1 MCENKKDGV
10 SGDESGLRCFS
21 MRHFFQVDE
30 KDAAQIENL
39 SKRMQRLVYGAVDYN
54 SLIQPGRTLTYKLY
68 MGEKWQYPRLT
79 DTSTLSGNITEQ
91 MGLVPFMV
99 FKATSVS
106 RNQTDFSP
114 HYFAGDDQILD
125 HNVRHILLTPDDA
138 TDRDV
143 ELNHPVNSKAVKL
156 YNTLESSMPTAFDVF
171 RDAKRTMREHVGKKS
186 IPMTMAR
193 NADNVNK
200 AGKVQHPWVEVTPGR
215 APKGSP
221 RAVVVAMHWFQA
233 GGAERW
239 ALETVKLVRDAG
251 FIPIV
256 ITDRDGH
263 QPWIADPAF
272 DDAILLPMTMPV
284 QERPGDSPVLR
295 ALFEQFD
302 IAGILIHHCQ
312 WMYDNA
318 WWVKTHFPQTR
329 IVDSLHIVEYY
340 FHGGF
345 PKESVAHDEWID
357 LHHVISPQL
366 EHWLINDHQIAPEK
380 VVDAPLVGLTADAK
394 TPSFKERDKTKPFT
408 VAYIGRMVRQK
419 RPEAFILAAKAVN
432 AAYPGKVRFIMQGNG
447 DMDAFSD
454 MMIKRYGLEEVIERR
469 ALDAPVAQTY
479 RDADALLISSIN
491 EGITLTSIEAIS
503 AGVPVISANVGS
515 QETLIPPKGLCRR
528 MTSNFV
534 HDAKSA
540 LSHILNN
547 EEDRRKLWESE
558 LARLQKF
565 SELESAEAYFKKMLK
580 EWHD

>member
-1 MCENKKDGV
+1 
-10 SGDESGLRCFS
+10 

-318 WWVKTHFPQTR
+318 WWVKTHFPKTR

-454 MMIKRYGLEEVIERR
+454 MMIKRYGLGEVIERR

-565 SELESAEAYFKKMLK
+565 SELESAETYFKKMLK

>member
-1 MCENKKDGV
+1 
-10 SGDESGLRCFS
+10 

-79 DTSTLSGNITEQ
+79 DTSTLSGDITEQ

-263 QPWIADPAF
+263 QPWIADPTF

-318 WWVKTHFPQTR
+318 WWVKTYFPKTR

-469 ALDAPVAQTY
+469 ALDTPVAQTY

>member
-1 MCENKKDGV
+1 
-10 SGDESGLRCFS
+10 

-171 RDAKRTMREHVGKKS
+171 RDAKRTIREHVGKKS

>member
-1 MCENKKDGV
+1 
-10 SGDESGLRCFS
+10 
-21 MRHFFQVDE
+21 
-30 KDAAQIENL
+30 
-39 SKRMQRLVYGAVDYN
+39 MQRLVYGAVDYN

-79 DTSTLSGNITEQ
+79 DTSTLSGDITEQ

-114 HYFAGDDQILD
+114 HYFVGDDQILD

-138 TDRDV
+138 MDRDV

-156 YNTLESSMPTAFDVF
+156 YNTLESSVPTAFDVF
-171 RDAKRTMREHVGKKS
+171 RDAKRTIREHVGKKP

-193 NADNVNK
+193 SADNVNK

-503 AGVPVISANVGS
+503 AGVPVLSANVGS

>member
-1 MCENKKDGV
+1 
-10 SGDESGLRCFS
+10 

-30 KDAAQIENL
+30 RDAVQLNQL
-39 SKRMQRLVYGAVDYN
+39 SERMQRLVYGAVDYN

-79 DTSTLSGNITEQ
+79 DTSTLSGGITEQ

-156 YNTLESSMPTAFDVF
+156 YNTLESSVPTAFDVF
-171 RDAKRTMREHVGKKS
+171 RDTKRTIREHVGKKP

-193 NADNVNK
+193 SADNVNK
-200 AGKVQHPWVEVTPGR
+200 VGKVQHPWVEVTPGR

-263 QPWIADPAF
+263 QPWIANPAF

>member
-1 MCENKKDGV
+1 
-10 SGDESGLRCFS
+10 

-54 SLIQPGRTLTYKLY
+54 SLIQPGRTLAYKLY

-79 DTSTLSGNITEQ
+79 DTSTLSGDITEQ

-143 ELNHPVNSKAVKL
+143 ELNHPVDSKAVKL

-171 RDAKRTMREHVGKKS
+171 RDAKRTMREHVGKKP

-193 NADNVNK
+193 SADNVNK
-200 AGKVQHPWVEVTPGR
+200 AEKVQHPWVEVTPGR

-221 RAVVVAMHWFQA
+221 RAVIVAMHWFQA

-263 QPWIADPAF
+263 QPWITDPAF

-469 ALDAPVAQTY
+469 ALDTPVAQTY

-503 AGVPVISANVGS
+503 AGVPVLSANVGS

>member
-1 MCENKKDGV
+1 
-10 SGDESGLRCFS
+10 

-263 QPWIADPAF
+263 QPWITDPAF

-284 QERPGDSPVLR
+284 QERPGDSPMLR

-318 WWVKTHFPQTR
+318 WWVKTHFPKTR
-329 IVDSLHIVEYY
+329 VVDSLHIVEYY

-469 ALDAPVAQTY
+469 ALDTPVAQTY

-491 EGITLTSIEAIS
+491 EGITLMSIEAIS
-503 AGVPVISANVGS
+503 AGVPVLSANVGS

-528 MTSNFV
+528 MTSSFV

-580 EWHD
+580 EWYD

>member
-1 MCENKKDGV
+1 M
-10 SGDESGLRCFS
+10 LFS

-221 RAVVVAMHWFQA
+221 RAVVVAMHWFQS

-345 PKESVAHDEWID
+345 PKESVSHDEWID

>member
-1 MCENKKDGV
+1 M
-10 SGDESGLRCFS
+10 L

-54 SLIQPGRTLTYKLY
+54 SLIQPGRTLAYKLY

-79 DTSTLSGNITEQ
+79 DTSTLSGDITEQ

-143 ELNHPVNSKAVKL
+143 ELNHPVDSKAVKL

-171 RDAKRTMREHVGKKS
+171 RDAKRTMREHVGKKP

-193 NADNVNK
+193 SADNVNK
-200 AGKVQHPWVEVTPGR
+200 AEKVQHPWVEVTPGR

-221 RAVVVAMHWFQA
+221 RAVIVAMHWFQA

-263 QPWIADPAF
+263 QPWITDPAF

-284 QERPGDSPVLR
+284 QERPGDSPMLR

-318 WWVKTHFPQTR
+318 WWVKTHFPKTR
-329 IVDSLHIVEYY
+329 VVDSLHIVEYY

-469 ALDAPVAQTY
+469 ALDTPVAQTY

-503 AGVPVISANVGS
+503 AGVPVLSANVGS

-528 MTSNFV
+528 MTSSFV

-580 EWHD
+580 EWYD

>member
-1 MCENKKDGV
+1 
-10 SGDESGLRCFS
+10 

-79 DTSTLSGNITEQ
+79 DTSTLSGDITEQ

-156 YNTLESSMPTAFDVF
+156 YNTLESSVPTAFDVF
-171 RDAKRTMREHVGKKS
+171 RDAKRTIREHVGKKP

-193 NADNVNK
+193 SADNVNK

-366 EHWLINDHQIAPEK
+366 ERWLINDHQIAPEK

-503 AGVPVISANVGS
+503 AGVPVLSANVGS

>member
-1 MCENKKDGV
+1 
-10 SGDESGLRCFS
+10 

-30 KDAAQIENL
+30 RDAAQLNQL
-39 SKRMQRLVYGAVDYN
+39 SERMQRLVYGAVNYN

-79 DTSTLSGNITEQ
+79 DTSTLSGDITEQ

-156 YNTLESSMPTAFDVF
+156 YNTLESSVPTAFDVF
-171 RDAKRTMREHVGKKS
+171 RDAKRTIREHVGKKP

-193 NADNVNK
+193 SADNVNK

-263 QPWIADPAF
+263 QPWIANPAF

-318 WWVKTHFPQTR
+318 WWVKAHFPKTR
-329 IVDSLHIVEYY
+329 VVDSLHIVEYY

-447 DMDAFSD
+447 DMDAFSG

-503 AGVPVISANVGS
+503 AGVPVLSANVGS

-534 HDAKSA
+534 HDAKSV
-540 LSHILNN
+540 LSHILNS

>member
-1 MCENKKDGV
+1 
-10 SGDESGLRCFS
+10 

-79 DTSTLSGNITEQ
+79 DTSTLSGDITEQ

-143 ELNHPVNSKAVKL
+143 ELNHPVDSKAVKL

-171 RDAKRTMREHVGKKS
+171 RDAKRTMREHVGKKP

-193 NADNVNK
+193 SADNVNK
-200 AGKVQHPWVEVTPGR
+200 AEKVQHPWVEVTPGR

-221 RAVVVAMHWFQA
+221 RAVIVAMHWFQA

-263 QPWIADPAF
+263 QPWITDPAF

-318 WWVKTHFPQTR
+318 WWVKTYFPKTR

-503 AGVPVISANVGS
+503 AGVPVLSANVGS

-528 MTSNFV
+528 MTSSFV

-580 EWHD
+580 EWYD

>member
-1 MCENKKDGV
+1 
-10 SGDESGLRCFS
+10 

-79 DTSTLSGNITEQ
+79 DTSTLSGDITEQ

-156 YNTLESSMPTAFDVF
+156 YNTLESSVPTAFDVF
-171 RDAKRTMREHVGKKS
+171 RDTKRTIREHVGKKP

-193 NADNVNK
+193 SADNVNK
-200 AGKVQHPWVEVTPGR
+200 AGKVQHPWVGVTPGR

-251 FIPIV
+251 FLPIV

-366 EHWLINDHQIAPEK
+366 ERWLINDHQIAPEK

>member
-1 MCENKKDGV
+1 
-10 SGDESGLRCFS
+10 

-79 DTSTLSGNITEQ
+79 DTSTLSGDITEQ

-114 HYFAGDDQILD
+114 HYFTGDDQILD

-156 YNTLESSMPTAFDVF
+156 YNTLESSVPTAFDVF
-171 RDAKRTMREHVGKKS
+171 RDTKRTIREHVGKKP

-193 NADNVNK
+193 SADNVNK

-251 FIPIV
+251 FLPIV

-366 EHWLINDHQIAPEK
+366 ERWLINDHQIAPEK

-503 AGVPVISANVGS
+503 AGVPVLSANVGS

>member
-1 MCENKKDGV
+1 
-10 SGDESGLRCFS
+10 

-79 DTSTLSGNITEQ
+79 DTSTLSGDITEQ

-171 RDAKRTMREHVGKKS
+171 RDTKRTIREHVGKKP

-193 NADNVNK
+193 SADNVNK

-251 FIPIV
+251 FLPIV

-366 EHWLINDHQIAPEK
+366 ERWLINDHQIAPEK

>member
-1 MCENKKDGV
+1 
-10 SGDESGLRCFS
+10 

-79 DTSTLSGNITEQ
+79 DTSTLSGDITEQ

-114 HYFAGDDQILD
+114 HYFVGDDQILD

-156 YNTLESSMPTAFDVF
+156 YNTLESSVPTAFDVF
-171 RDAKRTMREHVGKKS
+171 RDAKRTIREHVGKKP

-193 NADNVNK
+193 SADNVNK

-318 WWVKTHFPQTR
+318 WWVKAHFPKTR

-503 AGVPVISANVGS
+503 AGVPVLSANVGS

>member
-1 MCENKKDGV
+1 
-10 SGDESGLRCFS
+10 

-79 DTSTLSGNITEQ
+79 DTSTLSGDITEQ

-156 YNTLESSMPTAFDVF
+156 YNTLESSVPTAFDVF
-171 RDAKRTMREHVGKKS
+171 RDTKRTIREHVGEKP

-193 NADNVNK
+193 SADNVNK

-251 FIPIV
+251 FLPIV

-366 EHWLINDHQIAPEK
+366 ERWLINDHQIAPEK

>member
-1 MCENKKDGV
+1 
-10 SGDESGLRCFS
+10 

-79 DTSTLSGNITEQ
+79 DTSTLSGDITEQ

-156 YNTLESSMPTAFDVF
+156 YNTLESSVPTAFDVF
-171 RDAKRTMREHVGKKS
+171 RDTKRTIREHVGKKP

-193 NADNVNK
+193 SADNVNK

-251 FIPIV
+251 FLPIV

-366 EHWLINDHQIAPEK
+366 ERWLINDHQIAPEK

-503 AGVPVISANVGS
+503 AGVPVLSANVGS

-565 SELESAEAYFKKMLK
+565 FELESAEAYFKKMLK

>member
-1 MCENKKDGV
+1 
-10 SGDESGLRCFS
+10 

-79 DTSTLSGNITEQ
+79 DTSTLSGDITEQ

-156 YNTLESSMPTAFDVF
+156 YNTLELSVPTAFDVF
-171 RDAKRTMREHVGKKS
+171 RDAKRTIREHVGKKP
-186 IPMTMAR
+186 IPMDMAR
-193 NADNVNK
+193 SADNVNK

-503 AGVPVISANVGS
+503 AGVPVLSANVGS

>member
-1 MCENKKDGV
+1 
-10 SGDESGLRCFS
+10 

-302 IAGILIHHCQ
+302 IAGVLIHHCQ

-345 PKESVAHDEWID
+345 PKESVSHDEWID

>member
-1 MCENKKDGV
+1 M
-10 SGDESGLRCFS
+10 L

-79 DTSTLSGNITEQ
+79 DTSTLSGDITEQ

-143 ELNHPVNSKAVKL
+143 ELNHPVDSKAVKL

-171 RDAKRTMREHVGKKS
+171 RDAKRTMREHVGKKP

-193 NADNVNK
+193 SADNVNK
-200 AGKVQHPWVEVTPGR
+200 AEKVQHPWVEVTPGR

-221 RAVVVAMHWFQA
+221 RAVIVAMHWFQA

-263 QPWIADPAF
+263 QPWITDPAF

-284 QERPGDSPVLR
+284 QERPGDSPMLR

-318 WWVKTHFPQTR
+318 WWVKTHFPKTR
-329 IVDSLHIVEYY
+329 VVDSLHIVEYY

-447 DMDAFSD
+447 DMDAFSN

-503 AGVPVISANVGS
+503 AGVPVLSANVGS

-528 MTSNFV
+528 MTSSFV

-580 EWHD
+580 EWYD

>member
-1 MCENKKDGV
+1 MDYAV
-10 SGDESGLRCFS
+10 AYAT
-21 MRHFFQVDE
+21 FFQVDE

-79 DTSTLSGNITEQ
+79 DTSTLSGDITEQ

-143 ELNHPVNSKAVKL
+143 ELNHPVDSKAVKL

-171 RDAKRTMREHVGKKS
+171 RDAKRTMREHVGKKP

-193 NADNVNK
+193 SADNVNK
-200 AGKVQHPWVEVTPGR
+200 AEKVQHPWVEVTPGR

-221 RAVVVAMHWFQA
+221 RAVIVAMHWFQA

-263 QPWIADPAF
+263 QPWITDPAF

-284 QERPGDSPVLR
+284 QERPGDSPMLR

-318 WWVKTHFPQTR
+318 WWVKTHFPKTR
-329 IVDSLHIVEYY
+329 VVDSLHIVEYY

-469 ALDAPVAQTY
+469 ALDTPVAQTY

-503 AGVPVISANVGS
+503 AGVPVLSANVGS

-528 MTSNFV
+528 MTSSFV

-580 EWHD
+580 EWYD

>member
-1 MCENKKDGV
+1 
-10 SGDESGLRCFS
+10 

-79 DTSTLSGNITEQ
+79 DTSTLSGDITEQ

-143 ELNHPVNSKAVKL
+143 ELNHPIDSKAVKL

-171 RDAKRTMREHVGKKS
+171 RDAKRTMREHVGKKP

-193 NADNVNK
+193 SADNVNK
-200 AGKVQHPWVEVTPGR
+200 AEKVQHPWVEVTPGR

-221 RAVVVAMHWFQA
+221 RAVIVAMHWFQA

-263 QPWIADPAF
+263 QPLITDPAF

-284 QERPGDSPVLR
+284 QERPGDSPMLR

-318 WWVKTHFPQTR
+318 WWVKTHFPKTR
-329 IVDSLHIVEYY
+329 VVDSLHIVEYY

-469 ALDAPVAQTY
+469 ALDTPVAQTY

-503 AGVPVISANVGS
+503 AGVPVLSANVGS

-528 MTSNFV
+528 MTSSFV

-580 EWHD
+580 EWYD

>member
-1 MCENKKDGV
+1 
-10 SGDESGLRCFS
+10 

-171 RDAKRTMREHVGKKS
+171 RDAKRTMREYVGKKS

-345 PKESVAHDEWID
+345 PKESVSHDEWID

>member
-1 MCENKKDGV
+1 
-10 SGDESGLRCFS
+10 

-79 DTSTLSGNITEQ
+79 DTSTLSGDITEQ

-114 HYFAGDDQILD
+114 HYFVGDDQILD

-156 YNTLESSMPTAFDVF
+156 YNTLESSVPTAFDVF
-171 RDAKRTMREHVGKKS
+171 RDAKRTIREHVGKKP

-193 NADNVNK
+193 SADNVNK

-394 TPSFKERDKTKPFT
+394 TPSFKERDKTKLFT

-503 AGVPVISANVGS
+503 AGVPVLSANVGS

>member
-1 MCENKKDGV
+1 
-10 SGDESGLRCFS
+10 

-79 DTSTLSGNITEQ
+79 DTSTLSGDITEQ

-114 HYFAGDDQILD
+114 HYFVGDDQILD

-156 YNTLESSMPTAFDVF
+156 YNTLESSVPTAFDVF
-171 RDAKRTMREHVGKKS
+171 RDAKRTIREHVGKKP

-193 NADNVNK
+193 SADNVNK

-221 RAVVVAMHWFQA
+221 RAEVVAMHWFQA

-503 AGVPVISANVGS
+503 AGVPVLSANVGS

>member
-1 MCENKKDGV
+1 
-10 SGDESGLRCFS
+10 

-79 DTSTLSGNITEQ
+79 DTSTLSGDITEQ

-171 RDAKRTMREHVGKKS
+171 RDTKRTIREHVGKKP

-200 AGKVQHPWVEVTPGR
+200 DGKVQHPWVEVTPGR

-318 WWVKTHFPQTR
+318 WWVKAHFPKTR

>member
-1 MCENKKDGV
+1 
-10 SGDESGLRCFS
+10 

-39 SKRMQRLVYGAVDYN
+39 SKRMQRLVYGVVDYN

-79 DTSTLSGNITEQ
+79 DTSTLSGDITEQ

-171 RDAKRTMREHVGKKS
+171 RDTKRTIREHVGKKP

-193 NADNVNK
+193 SADNVNK

-366 EHWLINDHQIAPEK
+366 ERWLINDHQIAPEK

-469 ALDAPVAQTY
+469 ALDAPVARTY

-503 AGVPVISANVGS
+503 AGVPVLSANVGS

>member
-1 MCENKKDGV
+1 
-10 SGDESGLRCFS
+10 

-79 DTSTLSGNITEQ
+79 DTSTLSGDITEQ

-156 YNTLESSMPTAFDVF
+156 YNTLESSVPTAFDVF
-171 RDAKRTMREHVGKKS
+171 RDAKRTIREHVGKKP

-193 NADNVNK
+193 SADNVNK

-318 WWVKTHFPQTR
+318 WWVKAHFPKTR

>member
-1 MCENKKDGV
+1 
-10 SGDESGLRCFS
+10 

-79 DTSTLSGNITEQ
+79 DTSTLSGDITEQ
-91 MGLVPFMV
+91 MGLVPVMV

-138 TDRDV
+138 TDKDV
-143 ELNHPVNSKAVKL
+143 ELNHPIDSKAVKL
-156 YNTLESSMPTAFDVF
+156 YNALEASVPAAFDVF
-171 RDAKRTMREHVGKKS
+171 RDMKRALRENIGKKP
-186 IPMTMAR
+186 IPQIMAR
-193 NADNVNK
+193 SADNVNN
-200 AGKVQHPWVEVTPGR
+200 AGEVQHPWVEITPGK

-221 RAVVVAMHWFQA
+221 RAVIVAMHWFQA

-239 ALETVKLVRDAG
+239 ALETVKLVRAAG

-263 QPWIADPAF
+263 QPWIANPAF

-503 AGVPVISANVGS
+503 AGVPVLSANVGS
-515 QETLIPPKGLCRR
+515 QETLIPPRGLCRR

-558 LARLQKF
+558 LTRLQKF

>member
-1 MCENKKDGV
+1 
-10 SGDESGLRCFS
+10 

-79 DTSTLSGNITEQ
+79 DTSTLSGDITEQ

-156 YNTLESSMPTAFDVF
+156 YNTLEPSVPTAFDVF
-171 RDAKRTMREHVGKKS
+171 RDAKRTIREHVGKKP
-186 IPMTMAR
+186 IPMAMAR
-193 NADNVNK
+193 SADNVNK

-503 AGVPVISANVGS
+503 AGVPVLSANVGS

>member
-1 MCENKKDGV
+1 
-10 SGDESGLRCFS
+10 
-21 MRHFFQVDE
+21 
-30 KDAAQIENL
+30 
-39 SKRMQRLVYGAVDYN
+39 
-54 SLIQPGRTLTYKLY
+54 
-68 MGEKWQYPRLT
+68 
-79 DTSTLSGNITEQ
+79 
-91 MGLVPFMV
+91 
-99 FKATSVS
+99 
-106 RNQTDFSP
+106 
-114 HYFAGDDQILD
+114 
-125 HNVRHILLTPDDA
+125 
-138 TDRDV
+138 
-143 ELNHPVNSKAVKL
+143 
-156 YNTLESSMPTAFDVF
+156 
-171 RDAKRTMREHVGKKS
+171 
-186 IPMTMAR
+186 
-193 NADNVNK
+193 
-200 AGKVQHPWVEVTPGR
+200 
-215 APKGSP
+215 
-221 RAVVVAMHWFQA
+221 MHWFQA

-263 QPWIADPAF
+263 QPWIANPAF

-284 QERPGDSPVLR
+284 QERPGESPVLR

-469 ALDAPVAQTY
+469 TLDAPVAQTY

-503 AGVPVISANVGS
+503 AGVPVLSANVGS

>member
-1 MCENKKDGV
+1 
-10 SGDESGLRCFS
+10 

-263 QPWIADPAF
+263 QPWITDPAF

-284 QERPGDSPVLR
+284 QERPGDSPMLR

-318 WWVKTHFPQTR
+318 WWVKTHFPKTR
-329 IVDSLHIVEYY
+329 VVDSLHIVEYY

-469 ALDAPVAQTY
+469 ALDTPVAQTY

-503 AGVPVISANVGS
+503 AGVPVLSANVGS
-515 QETLIPPKGLCRR
+515 QETLIPSKGLCRR
-528 MTSNFV
+528 MTSSFV

-580 EWHD
+580 EWYD

>member
-1 MCENKKDGV
+1 
-10 SGDESGLRCFS
+10 

-79 DTSTLSGNITEQ
+79 DTSTLSGDITEQ

-143 ELNHPVNSKAVKL
+143 ELNHPVDSKAVKL

-171 RDAKRTMREHVGKKS
+171 RDAKRTMREHVGKKP

-193 NADNVNK
+193 SADNVNK
-200 AGKVQHPWVEVTPGR
+200 AEKVQHPWVEVTPGR

-221 RAVVVAMHWFQA
+221 RAVIVAMHWFQA

-263 QPWIADPAF
+263 QPWITDPAF

-284 QERPGDSPVLR
+284 QERPGDSPMLR

-318 WWVKTHFPQTR
+318 WWVKTHFPKTR

-503 AGVPVISANVGS
+503 AGVPVLSANVGS

-580 EWHD
+580 EWYD

>member
-1 MCENKKDGV
+1 
-10 SGDESGLRCFS
+10 

-30 KDAAQIENL
+30 RDAAQLNQL
-39 SKRMQRLVYGAVDYN
+39 SERMRRLVYGAVDYN

-79 DTSTLSGNITEQ
+79 DTSTLSGDITEQ

-114 HYFAGDDQILD
+114 HYFVGDDQILD

-156 YNTLESSMPTAFDVF
+156 YNTLESSVPTAFDVF
-171 RDAKRTMREHVGKKS
+171 RDAKRTIREHVGKKP

-193 NADNVNK
+193 SADNVNK

-239 ALETVKLVRDAG
+239 ALETVQLVRDAG

-503 AGVPVISANVGS
+503 AGVPVLSANVGS

>member
-1 MCENKKDGV
+1 
-10 SGDESGLRCFS
+10 

-503 AGVPVISANVGS
+503 AGVPVLSANVGS

-580 EWHD
+580 EWYD

>member
-1 MCENKKDGV
+1 
-10 SGDESGLRCFS
+10 

-79 DTSTLSGNITEQ
+79 DTSTLSGDITEQ

-200 AGKVQHPWVEVTPGR
+200 DGKVQHPWVEVTPGR

-318 WWVKTHFPQTR
+318 WWVKAHFPKTR

-491 EGITLTSIEAIS
+491 EGITLTSIEAVS

>member
-1 MCENKKDGV
+1 
-10 SGDESGLRCFS
+10 

-171 RDAKRTMREHVGKKS
+171 RDVKRTMREHVGKKS

-345 PKESVAHDEWID
+345 PKESVSHDEWID

>member
-1 MCENKKDGV
+1 
-10 SGDESGLRCFS
+10 
-21 MRHFFQVDE
+21 
-30 KDAAQIENL
+30 
-39 SKRMQRLVYGAVDYN
+39 MQRLVYGAVDYN

-79 DTSTLSGNITEQ
+79 DTSTLSGGITEQ

-263 QPWIADPAF
+263 QPWITDPAF

-318 WWVKTHFPQTR
+318 WWVKTHFPKTR

-503 AGVPVISANVGS
+503 AGVPVLSANVGS

-580 EWHD
+580 EWYD